1 MIMPGCQMAYFRTF
15 ASRLWLLFDSNELF
29 IVEPTTPTTALTLK
43 SIVPLKPEH
52 SLPVAHLGNSQFKS
66 KRNLAL
72 LSTGVYISTEI
83 IISAGKKY
91 SDISAQKIH
100 AEIVP

>member
-1 MIMPGCQMAYFRTF
+1 MIMAGCQLAYFRTF

-43 SIVPLKPEH
+43 SIVPLKPKH

-66 KRNLAL
+66 LRNLAP
-72 LSTGVYISTEI
+72 LST
-83 IISAGKKY
+83 
-91 SDISAQKIH
+91 
-100 AEIVP
+100 